1 MERHYYICA
10 KNENEAETW
19 VNQILKNIVLKTPR
33 KDKLNKLADMRALY
47 DRQVITELDYYKY
60 QEQIIKELLQETYSI
75 THPKDKDDTSMSET
89 EKNTVSAP
97 AERERQYFM
106 SLLIARDNNTG
117 TDKSPSARTTQLTRS
132 NSRDYRSFSTGWK
145 PTAGELRS
153 NDELEGT
160 AVPKF
165 RDSTGR
171 NSFSKHK
178 FPGDLEDLMVS
189 KATEMGYRESYVKG
203 KLQELRKTIAKEE
216 ELTFDRLLY
225 YIRDDGNQIKKSDS
239 IVAPLKKATSFTN
252 TLSTGTPP
260 ALPSIISKD
269 PSVPEIPQYFLCP
282 ITHEIM
288 DDPVVA
294 CDGYTYEREA
304 MKKWIGL
311 QKTSPMTGA
320 PLINDSLTPNF
331 VLKSMWKDWA
341 EKNLKNKDYKKKL

>member
-1 MERHYYICA
+1 
-10 KNENEAETW
+10 
-19 VNQILKNIVLKTPR
+19 
-33 KDKLNKLADMRALY
+33 MRALY
-47 DRQVITELDYYKY
+47 DRQVLTELDYYKY

-75 THPKDKDDTSMSET
+75 THPKDDKSISET

-106 SLLIARDNNTG
+106 SLLIARDNTT
-117 TDKSPSARTTQLTRS
+117 TDTARATQLTRS
-132 NSRDYRSFSTGWK
+132 NSREFRSFSTGWK
-145 PTAGELRS
+145 PNVGELRS

-165 RDSTGR
+165 KDSTGR
-171 NSFSKHK
+171 RSFSKHK

-203 KLQELRKTIAKEE
+203 KLQDLRKTIGKEE
-216 ELTFDRLLY
+216 ELTFDKLLY
-225 YIRDDGNQIKKSDS
+225 YIRDDGNQIKKSDTI
-239 IVAPLKKATSFTN
+239 IVPLKKATSFSN
-252 TLSTGTPP
+252 TLNMGTPP
-260 ALPSIISKD
+260 TPPGILSKD
-269 PSVPEIPQYFLCP
+269 PSVPDIPQYFLCP

-341 EKNLKNKDYKKKL
+341 EKNLKNKDFKKKTMKRVL